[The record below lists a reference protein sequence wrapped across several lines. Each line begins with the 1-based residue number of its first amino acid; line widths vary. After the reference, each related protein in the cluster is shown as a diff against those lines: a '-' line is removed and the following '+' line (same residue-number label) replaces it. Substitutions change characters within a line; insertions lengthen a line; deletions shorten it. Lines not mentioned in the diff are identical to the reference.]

1 MTLTPPKPIA
11 TPAKASF
18 RQAMRDRFALR
29 RLRSGLADRT
39 PLGWLQLKKNK
50 GRLMVAIAGIGFA
63 DLLMFAQL
71 GIQAALFDS
80 NTLLNRGMD
89 ADIIIR
95 SAQYR
100 DLNLADT
107 LPRRRLFQIKDV
119 PGVQSAEPLYVAG
132 VVWKNPQTRRRTQ
145 LTLVGQNLDRP
156 ALTFEEINQNLDRL
170 KQPDAF
176 LFDRL
181 SRGEYKEVL
190 AQVAA
195 GQSVE
200 TEIDRR
206 TIEVVGLFSLG
217 ASFATDGTIVT
228 SQENFLRFFPDRS
241 PGQITLGLV
250 KVEPG
255 ADRDQVLSQIQAIL
269 PPDSI
274 ASTKQEY
281 VDLEQAYWQQ
291 TTPIGIVFTFGT
303 VMAFVVGTVIVFQI
317 LSTDVNDHMSEY
329 ATFKAMGYR
338 DRYLLAIVL
347 EEAIILAALGF
358 IPGLALALGQYAL
371 IRNVA
376 ALPIAMTFARLSFVF
391 FLTVVMCIASGIIA
405 TRRLQSA
412 DPADNF

>member
-1 MTLTPPKPIA
+1 MTLISPKPSV
-11 TPAKASF
+11 TPSSSPSKLRPLKRSF
-18 RQAMRDRFALR
+18 GQAMR
-29 RLRSGLADRT
+29 DRT

-50 GRLMVAIAGIGFA
+50 GRLIVAIAGIGFA

-80 NTLLNRGMD
+80 NTLLNRGMA

-107 LPRRRLFQIKDV
+107 LPRRRLFQIKDL
-119 PGVQSAEPLYVAG
+119 PGVQSAEPLYISR

-145 LTLVGQNLDRP
+145 LTLVGQSLDRP
-156 ALTFEEINQNLDRL
+156 ALTFEEINQNLDKL
-170 KQPDAF
+170 KQPDTF

-181 SRGEYKEVL
+181 SRGEYKDVV
-190 AQVAA
+190 AQVAR
-195 GQSVE
+195 GQAVE

-206 TIEVVGLFSLG
+206 TIKVAGLFSLG
-217 ASFATDGTIVT
+217 ASFATDGTLVT

-250 KVEPG
+250 KLEPG
-255 ADRDQVLSQIQAIL
+255 ANAEQVLHQIQEIL
-269 PPDSI
+269 PPDSV
-274 ASTKQEY
+274 ASTKQAY

-303 VMAFVVGTVIVFQI
+303 VMAFVVGIVIVFQI
-317 LSTDVNDHMSEY
+317 LSTDVNEHMSEY

-338 DRYLLAIVL
+338 DRYLLVIVL
-347 EEAIILAALGF
+347 EEAIILATLGF

-371 IRNVA
+371 IHNVA
-376 ALPIAMTFARLSFVF
+376 ALPIAMTFARFWLVF
-391 FLTVVMCIASGIIA
+391 FLTVVMCITSGMIA